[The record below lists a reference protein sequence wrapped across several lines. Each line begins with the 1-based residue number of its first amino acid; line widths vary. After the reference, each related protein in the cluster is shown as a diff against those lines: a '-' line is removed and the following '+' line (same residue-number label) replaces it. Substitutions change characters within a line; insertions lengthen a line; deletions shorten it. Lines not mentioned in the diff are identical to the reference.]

1 MRLVKEI
8 DMQEL
13 GQWRADGKDFLL
25 IDVREPMEHDS
36 YNIGGRLLPLG
47 ELQRSADSIPSHM
60 PVVFY
65 CKRGIRS
72 MIAIQKLQGKIP
84 GGDFYNLKGGIGT
97 GLNPA

>member
-1 MRLVKEI
+1 MRSVKEI
-8 DMQEL
+8 DKQDL

-47 ELQRSADSIPSHM
+47 ELQRSADSIPSHI

-72 MIAIQKLQGKIP
+72 MIAIQKLQAKIP
-84 GGDFYNLKGGIGT
+84 DGDFYNLKGGIGT
-97 GLNPA
+97 GVNPA